1 MEDRPLLSQ
10 YKLIQ
15 VDPEYDVPAA
25 DEPSD
30 EEGEIPQQQIVS
42 TFRQGSNMT
51 PEVDNSPPA
60 TMASPPENNTK
71 IQAFPMKASRHVATP
86 DSIAP
91 REEQP
96 MLTRLSPKF
105 VTQLPVARHVR
116 YGHCAAL
123 FKKRV
128 KDYPHIVKVGNQPV
142 TGMEDR
148 DEIEP
153 WP

>member
-1 MEDRPLLSQ
+1 MIDWIDPGTCGRRPFWF
-10 YKLIQ
+10 IQ
-15 VDPEYDVPAA
+15 LACFATESITTTDSSIARNGCDSRSTDPPHDHTRPFWDKDVC
-25 DEPSD
+25 
-30 EEGEIPQQQIVS
+30 
-42 TFRQGSNMT
+42 
-51 PEVDNSPPA
+51 
-60 TMASPPENNTK
+60 K
-71 IQAFPMKASRHVATP
+71 IAKTGHARGRLVFSAWNVPN
-86 DSIAP
+86 SIAP

-96 MLTRLSPKF
+96 VLTRLSPKF

-128 KDYPHIVKVGNQPV
+128 KDYPHIVKAGNQPA